1 MYPRFLPQ
9 NKVELPN
16 FLANARTLLAKSSS
30 PLPSQNVQMH
40 AKYRVPCTRSSRN
53 QGFPIVFSGKKKLHP
68 LHQLQH
74 VNVRLGILGSQALL
88 VLSLTRQCP
97 ALCPWRLE
105 ARWDKICE
113 HWFIV
118 CNKKKYIDTDLMKSL
133 CNMCIYVSMNLSVH
147 KSVIVRSFIAVHVHD
162 WYYVYTTC
170 TVSVD
175 PFDDFSSEKNL
186 RKRHFY

>member
-1 MYPRFLPQ
+1 MPGRCW
-9 NKVELPN
+9 PN
-16 FLANARTLLAKSSS
+16 H
-30 PLPSQNVQMH
+30 Q
-40 AKYRVPCTRSSRN
+40 VPCLHKTYKCTQSTGCRVLGVRETKD
-53 QGFPIVFSGKKKLHP
+53 FPLFFQGKKKLHP